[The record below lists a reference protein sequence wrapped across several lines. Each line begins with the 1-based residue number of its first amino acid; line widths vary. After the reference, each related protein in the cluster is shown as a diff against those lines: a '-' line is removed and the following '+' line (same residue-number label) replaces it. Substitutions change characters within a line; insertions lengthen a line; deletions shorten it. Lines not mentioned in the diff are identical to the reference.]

1 MANPTSDILS
11 QMELVNG
18 CKIIDKS
25 YIESERMFILKLEG
39 LEMIATITEDLVKS
53 LHAMIGDEQNHLERR
68 NEMINGCRLVDMSY
82 DENLQM
88 FALNVGVE
96 SVTMSKYLLQSLK
109 EIIDTRNG
117 Q

>member
-1 MANPTSDILS
+1 MANPISDILS

-25 YIESERMFILKLEG
+25 YIESERMLILKLEG
-39 LEMIATITEDLVKS
+39 QEMIATITEDLVKS

-68 NEMINGCRLVDMSY
+68 NEMINGYRLVDTSY

-88 FALNVGVE
+88 FALNLGIE
-96 SVTMSKYLLQSLK
+96 SVTMSTKSITVSY
-109 EIIDTRNG
+109 
-117 Q
+117 